1 MTIVMSMHWPEIT
14 QDHYNRVLKEVRWEK
29 DHPKGALFH
38 VAWFA
43 PDGFR
48 VTDVWRSAEDFQRFS
63 EQRLTPVTTQMGLK
77 TQPNVQIG
85 PSEGLNAFGEE
96 EDQATGFKGAQ
107 HQGAEANSFDAT
119 QSCAL
124 RSP

>member
-1 MTIVMSMHWPEIT
+1 MAVVMSMHWPEIT
-14 QDHYNRVLKEVRWEK
+14 KDHYERALKGVRWEE

-63 EQRLTPVTTQMGLK
+63 ELRLTPVMSKMDLK
-77 TQPNVQIG
+77 TQPNVQ
-85 PSEGLNAFGEE
+85 FG
-96 EDQATGFKGAQ
+96 QAHRMFNPGVPLTAARRAKASRHLGKKKAKRPGRRPRKAK
-107 HQGAEANSFDAT
+107 
-119 QSCAL
+119 
-124 RSP
+124 R